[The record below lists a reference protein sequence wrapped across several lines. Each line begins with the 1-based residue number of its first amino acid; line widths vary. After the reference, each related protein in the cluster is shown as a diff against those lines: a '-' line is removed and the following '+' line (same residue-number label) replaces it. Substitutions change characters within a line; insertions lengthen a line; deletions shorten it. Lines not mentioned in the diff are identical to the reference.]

1 NLSPRG
7 DGNEA
12 APQID
17 KLVSCR
23 NLSPRGDGNV
33 LVLAFVV
40 GLVSRNLSL
49 YGDVSNAK
57 GTYDPSNP
65 SNLSLNV
72 VLFIN
77 LIISPK

>member
-1 NLSPRG
+1 MAIKKHCIIRKKG
-7 DGNEA
+7 HFFGR
-12 APQID
+12 
-17 KLVSCR
+17 CR